1 MQRFLKVI
9 RAGFFCAILSLAGCA
24 TLPEG
29 ALPPDP
35 NSPNEAIIV
44 TALGDVAFAGNRNL
58 RSASSKSAWSHY
70 TIGLLP
76 LINGNFNFANL
87 ESVVTDQ
94 PLDTPVDK
102 EFVFQMHTSG
112 LAHLVEDL
120 RLNLLSVA
128 NNHSGDFGHE
138 GQVST
143 RQALARYDGQIL
155 YHGLG
160 TTSELSRPAL
170 GQNGQQGIAF
180 AALGISDNAPRPSD
194 DTIGQWN
201 IHVRPDWE
209 KTLSGLANSPASL
222 KILSLHEGIER
233 QQQLEPTVRNR
244 YRRAQAMADIDL
256 ILSHHPHVARGLEID
271 VKGRLIAYGLGNGM
285 LHGAADIRDRGVA
298 ADFGLML
305 RLYYRSSPLGPVL
318 EALEAIPLTF
328 VHSAPRPFT
337 PAASR
342 VRVEVLNQLSR
353 QSSQERALILRSHPV
368 TGFGVWCS
376 TTLQTRQ
383 AIALC
388 T

>member
-1 MQRFLKVI
+1 MQRYLQSIKAACCCV
-9 RAGFFCAILSLAGCA
+9 ILSLAGCA

-44 TALGDVAFAGNRNL
+44 TALGDVAFSANRNF

-70 TIGLLP
+70 TIGLRP

-87 ESVVTDQ
+87 EAVVTDE
-94 PLDTPVDK
+94 PLETPVNK

-128 NNHSGDFGHE
+128 NNHTGDYGRE
-138 GQVST
+138 GQRAT
-143 RQALARYDGQIL
+143 REALERYDGLIL

-160 TTSELSRPAL
+160 TAAELSQAAV
-170 GQNGQQGIAF
+170 GHNGEQGIAF
-180 AALGISDNAPRPSD
+180 AALGISDHAPRPSGD
-194 DTIGQWN
+194 RIGQWN
-201 IHVRPDWE
+201 VHMRPDWDNTV
-209 KTLSGLANSPASL
+209 KALSNSPASL

-233 QQQLEPTVRNR
+233 QQVLEPNLRSR
-244 YRRAQAMADIDL
+244 YRRAQAMADLDL

-271 VKGRLIAYGLGNGM
+271 VKGRVIAYGLGNGM
-285 LHGAADIRDRGVA
+285 MHGAADIRDRAVA
-298 ADFGLML
+298 ADFGLLL
-305 RLYYRSSPLGPVL
+305 RLYYRSSPMGPVL
-318 EALEAIPLTF
+318 EALEAIPLTS
-328 VHSAPRPFT
+328 VHSAPRTFT

-342 VRVEVLNQLSR
+342 VRVELLNQLSR
-353 QSSQERALILRSHPV
+353 QTSQERALILRAHPV
-368 TGFGVWCS
+368 TGFGVWCAA
-376 TTLQTRQ
+376 TLHTRQ